1 MGNYMYKATK
11 MNDTKQK
18 EMEKF
23 LKYKNEP
30 FVKNTNT
37 NLYKYKFIPNLKKII
52 E

>member
-11 MNDTKQK
+11 MDNTKQK

-23 LKYKNEP
+23 LKYKNEV
-30 FVKNTNT
+30 FVKNT

>member
-1 MGNYMYKATK
+1 MGNYLVKATK
-11 MNDTKQK
+11 MEERKQK

-30 FVKNTNT
+30 YVKPV

>member
-11 MNDTKQK
+11 MEEGKQK

-30 FVKNTNT
+30 YVKPV

>member
-1 MGNYMYKATK
+1 MGNYLVKATQ
-11 MNDTKQK
+11 MEEGKQK

-30 FVKNTNT
+30 YVKPV

>member
-11 MNDTKQK
+11 MDNTKQK

-30 FVKNTNT
+30 YMKPV

>member
-1 MGNYMYKATK
+1 MGNYIVKATQ
-11 MNDTKQK
+11 MEESKQK

-30 FVKNTNT
+30 YMKHV